1 MECLTYGLM
10 AHIDGICES
19 VITQQKPDIVLPSHL
34 IRDLNKIREDLI
46 SHAEATLTGRLNQEQ
61 NDKIK
66 FVLRNQVL
74 ERWLIKA

>member
-1 MECLTYGLM
+1 MEGLTCGLM
-10 AHIDGICES
+10 AHIDGISES
-19 VITQQKPDIVLPSHL
+19 VITSQKPDVVLPSHL

-66 FVLRNQVL
+66 SVVF
-74 ERWLIKA
+74 